1 MCRVFAVWSGS
12 CYHEP
17 SRCEC
22 RRYVHVSRPQET
34 DWWTH
39 HGTRFHNTVSSMQ
52 DCLVRLNYF
61 NLLISTFSGF
71 TSAKGAAIHEFV
83 RFTTLHVYRKRKQR
97 LQSTQTVLVTHE
109 SDVKQR
115 ERTISLKSLYLFN
128 LHLPRQ
134 CCIEASSL
142 SEKLQNIAVTRLVG
156 LVYINNFKT
165 VYAEAVCCIIIA
177 IANI

>member
-1 MCRVFAVWSGS
+1 MLSQFGVAVVITNQVVANVDGMSMFQDPKKPIGGHIMGHAS
-12 CYHEP
+12 TTRLAQC
-17 SRCEC
+17 SD
-22 RRYVHVSRPQET
+22 YVLKT
-34 DWWTH
+34 ILT
-39 HGTRFHNTVSSMQ
+39 
-52 DCLVRLNYF
+52 LY
-61 NLLISTFSGF
+61 FSGF
-71 TSAKGAAIHEFV
+71 ISAKGAAIHEFV

-109 SDVKQR
+109 SDEKRR
-115 ERTISLKSLYLFN
+115 ERTISLKSLYLFI